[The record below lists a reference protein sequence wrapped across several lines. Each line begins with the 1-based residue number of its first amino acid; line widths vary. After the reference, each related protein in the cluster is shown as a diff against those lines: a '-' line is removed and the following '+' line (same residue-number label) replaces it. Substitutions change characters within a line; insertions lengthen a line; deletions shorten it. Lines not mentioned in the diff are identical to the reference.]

1 MAIKRGG
8 FSRKSG
14 VSSEIPSSSM
24 ADIAFL
30 LLIFFMVTTVFRAA
44 KPQDIEW
51 VEALAAQKT
60 DEKKKNVLEIW
71 VLDNGNLFI
80 NDAAVAMANV
90 SDIVAPLYIETE
102 QRLVTSIRA
111 DADVPYRVIDA
122 LQSELQE
129 AGAVRVVFASQLEQN
144 MTRERR

>member
-1 MAIKRGG
+1 MAIKSGG

-14 VSSEIPSSSM
+14 VSDEIPSSSM

-44 KPQDIEW
+44 KPQDINW
-51 VEALAAQKT
+51 VEASATEKI

-71 VLDNGNLFI
+71 VLQDGQLFI
-80 NDAAVAMANV
+80 NDLAVSMQNV
-90 SDIVAPLYIETE
+90 SDVVGPRYIETE

-111 DADVPYRVIDA
+111 DADVPYRIIDQ

-129 AGAVRVVFASQLEQN
+129 AGAVRVVFASQVEQN